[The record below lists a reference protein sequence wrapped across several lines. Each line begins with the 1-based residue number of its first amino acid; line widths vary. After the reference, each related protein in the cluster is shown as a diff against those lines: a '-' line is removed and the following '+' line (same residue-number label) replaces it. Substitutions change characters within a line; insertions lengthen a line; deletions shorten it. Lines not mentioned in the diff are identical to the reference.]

1 MNSNKVLYTKNLI
14 VLICLSA
21 SIIARI
27 IVNFIIDVPA
37 SASISLAFASLL
49 TLPAI
54 AILHFKKK
62 SPRNI
67 MYALCITTLICVG
80 DIIRSNPNISN
91 YCLIFYSMFIIILYE
106 DIRANLLVGISNLC
120 FIIFFFLYFK
130 NEIFSNTDTIQNLTF
145 LFLYILLGTIMFCIL
160 SKISH
165 NVYYQLET
173 SIEESNQNKVKN
185 DKILEKAKNSSINLS
200 DNNKDI
206 KISIESTNAASKQM
220 LEASEQVTNKAVD
233 EVTTVK
239 NIKDRISDGVTEIID
254 VKNSS
259 KEVTDLSNLN
269 NDIVKEGVTKVTNLS
284 NTVSDIRNNIDK
296 VVASMNMLLT
306 KNQQVS
312 EILVTLNDITEQTNL
327 LSLNAS
333 IEAARAGEAGKGFA
347 VVAEEVRTLADSS
360 KEFTTQIDGLL
371 SEFSE
376 TIEAVTTAVKNQK
389 TAIDSCGNYSI
400 EVSELF
406 NTIRNNS
413 NGILDKST
421 VVDSK
426 TNTLEEYLNKTLNEV
441 NDVSDSVENIA
452 AYMEE
457 ISASINNLTENIEE
471 ITKRY
476 ENIDEIAVD
485 MNNIV
490 NEI

>member
-1 MNSNKVLYTKNLI
+1 
-14 VLICLSA
+14 
-21 SIIARI
+21 
-27 IVNFIIDVPA
+27 
-37 SASISLAFASLL
+37 
-49 TLPAI
+49 
-54 AILHFKKK
+54 
-62 SPRNI
+62 
-67 MYALCITTLICVG
+67 
-80 DIIRSNPNISN
+80 
-91 YCLIFYSMFIIILYE
+91 
-106 DIRANLLVGISNLC
+106 
-120 FIIFFFLYFK
+120 
-130 NEIFSNTDTIQNLTF
+130 
-145 LFLYILLGTIMFCIL
+145 MFCIL